1 MSFYTADRTSSDGA
15 NDRETIRIRRC
26 RGLVDP
32 LLFKPYIRTRALGFI
47 RNTSYENTLKIMS
60 AHFTTARSSIFS
72 EARRFRLV
80 ANIDD
85 CISSQVTERAA
96 PLVRLE
102 GPDISLSGRQ
112 ILLKMLS

>member
-1 MSFYTADRTSSDGA
+1 MPDH
-15 NDRETIRIRRC
+15 C
-26 RGLVDP
+26 R
-32 LLFKPYIRTRALGFI
+32 
-47 RNTSYENTLKIMS
+47 
-60 AHFTTARSSIFS
+60 TARGSIFF

-80 ANIDD
+80 AQIDD

-112 ILLKMLS
+112 ILLKLLG